1 MEIGLSLPDVTDMKL
16 LVVDDSAMMRAV
28 VKNTI
33 VSFSP
38 NKEGIEIVE
47 ASDGQQALDRLAD
60 GADLVLLDWQMPVID
75 GLSFVK
81 TVRSSGNNVPIIM
94 VTSVT
99 DPDKVMEAGMAG
111 VNAYIE
117 KPVRGNVLWDKIA
130 PFIQ

>member
-1 MEIGLSLPDVTDMKL
+1 MKL

-28 VKNTI
+28 VKNT
-33 VSFSP
+33 VTAFAP
-38 NKEGIEIVE
+38 NKDSIEIIE
-47 ASDGQQALDRLAD
+47 ASDGQQALNKLAE
-60 GADLVLLDWQMPVID
+60 GADLVLLDWQMPVLD

-81 TVRSSGNNVPIIM
+81 AVRSAGNGVPIIM

-117 KPVRGNVLWDKIA
+117 KPVRGNILWEKIA
-130 PFIQ
+130 PFIP

>member
-1 MEIGLSLPDVTDMKL
+1 M
-16 LVVDDSAMMRAV
+16 DDSAMMRAV

-38 NKEGIEIVE
+38 KKESIEIVE
-47 ASDGQQALDRLAD
+47 ASDGQEALDRLAD